1 MVYMLTYNYYLKYI
15 IRYFSLSL
23 AQFTVHVRRPG
34 VIALQNVHDS
44 NRWLAI
50 LDGKLIGTVS
60 NTP

>member
-1 MVYMLTYNYYLKYI
+1 MH
-15 IRYFSLSL
+15 FSFL

-44 NRWLAI
+44 NKWLAI

-60 NTP
+60 NTQ